1 MQEPQSSLIF
11 LLHKSSP
18 LVLWLCLLLSPS
30 GAALVPKGGAA
41 RARRA
46 QRAQRAQLLT
56 GAQQDDFW
64 ETGTKLLASVLAVGD
79 ALLLIP
85 TGEGFLA
92 LPWERL
98 SSSGNSLSSACGCPA
113 CLLCKAILF
122 RSILPWISN
131 SVITFPQ
138 AQAVEI
144 REVMKIDGDK
154 APRGKQAGASTCLQ
168 HELIFICRESDP
180 TASLSSA

>member
-41 RARRA
+41 RAQRARRA
-46 QRAQRAQLLT
+46 RRAQLLT

-98 SSSGNSLSSACGCPA
+98 SSSGNSLSSGYSCPA

-131 SVITFPQ
+131 SVIIFPQ

-154 APRGKQAGASTCLQ
+154 APRGKQAGASLQ
-168 HELIFICRESDP
+168 HELIFICSDP